1 MSFADGGWKVYKCLL
16 LERLD
21 AWSCFPCKV
30 YMINNFELIWNC
42 WYIDKCT
49 PDELLFYLPSTKSL
63 ETEVRWMNA
72 QWITVLLSL
81 AMSVL
86 VYMYLLTALLSC
98 RRKRGFEILV
108 QCMHVFLYYITEDFF
123 LFLLNKSLLFYHLWS

>member
-1 MSFADGGWKVYKCLL
+1 MYTG
-16 LERLD
+16 
-21 AWSCFPCKV
+21 
-30 YMINNFELIWNC
+30 
-42 WYIDKCT
+42 
-49 PDELLFYLPSTKSL
+49 ELLFYLPSTKSL

-86 VYMYLLTALLSC
+86 VYMYLLAALLSC

-108 QCMHVFLYYITEDFF
+108 QCMHVFLYYITEDIFF
-123 LFLLNKSLLFYHLWS
+123 IPSKQVTSFLSPLKLILT